1 MGFKSV
7 DFFSLS
13 GEGKWSVK
21 DAGEME
27 DLEGD
32 KEKPIEEI
40 RNMEYERI
48 TKWKGWKMSR
58 EKTKG
63 N

>member
-1 MGFKSV
+1 M
-7 DFFSLS
+7 
-13 GEGKWSVK
+13 K